1 MYYETEYVQG
11 PWNRADDL
19 INSNYKYL
27 TPVKYDD
34 AFGTVIAE
42 IVNKMLSCLNENN
55 PENYNWSYSLI
66 VEGDTVILTPKEKIM
81 NWETVKNEI
90 TATFIITTK

>member
-1 MYYETEYVQG
+1 M
-11 PWNRADDL
+11 
-19 INSNYKYL
+19 
-27 TPVKYDD
+27 
-34 AFGTVIAE
+34 IAE

-81 NWETVKNEI
+81 NWETVKM
-90 TATFIITTK
+90 KLPQHL